1 MSVQVIFLLNNYK
14 QNMMLLS
21 LLAGTTVYGTT
32 TGHVHVM
39 TGGGGGFALVLKPLL
54 TRFYY

>member
-1 MSVQVIFLLNNYK
+1 
-14 QNMMLLS
+14 MMLLS